1 MQQVVEVEQKEKS
14 SRDLLFLVGAFIVAS
29 CLLTYSLFQIEVITY
44 KNEKLSF
51 NTYKVPLYGW
61 VKQISEVLEEDK
73 KVTQ

>member
-1 MQQVVEVEQKEKS
+1 MQQVVEVKQKEKS
-14 SRDLLFLVGAFIVAS
+14 SRDLLFLVGVFIVAS
-29 CLLTYSLFQIEVITY
+29 CLLAYSLFQIEVITY

-61 VKQISEVLEEDK
+61 AKQIAEVIEEDK